1 MNKVKN
7 IIIGF
12 GKAGKTLAQDLGSR
26 GESTIL
32 IEKDPK
38 MYGGTCIAVAC
49 IPSKKLSTLAYQK
62 RDSDDPAIY
71 YKESIKE
78 KKELIGQLIQENYD
92 KVQGTDHVKVID
104 GEASF
109 ESETVIKISKKDG

>member
-12 GKAGKTLAQDLGSR
+12 GKAGKTLAQDLGNR

-38 MYGGTCIAVAC
+38 MYGGSCIAVAC
-49 IPSKKLSTLAYQK
+49 IPSKKLATLASNK
-62 RDSDDPAIY
+62 RDTDDPAIY
-71 YKESIKE
+71 YKESIQE
-78 KKELIGQLIQENYD
+78 KKHLIDQLTQTNYE
-92 KVQGTDHVKVID
+92 KVQGTDNVEVID
-104 GEASF
+104 GEAS
-109 ESETVIKISKKDG
+109 SRDR